1 MSKGPSGISSVTSC
15 GNSFAHLA
23 ITGPCKM
30 VQIVLLSIL
39 SFPFVADLPCLK
51 VLSVFQGVRRVFEGI
66 KRLSDGL
73 RGLRDDFRM
82 F

>member
-1 MSKGPSGISSVTSC
+1 
-15 GNSFAHLA
+15 
-23 ITGPCKM
+23 M